1 VTFDRDRDGRLVGFQ
16 LLGSHLERLHVGIL
30 RIGDGIETHRP
41 AVALARAGV
50 RLGPECNQRIRQVFC
65 SGSLGLDHKRAAA
78 IALALDHAG
87 VDRSED
93 GGGVVGCAHVARQD
107 GGQQGGCAR

>member
-30 RIGDGIETHRP
+30 RIGDGIETHLP

-78 IALALDHAG
+78 VTLAPGHAG
-87 VDRSED
+87 VDRGED
-93 GGGVVGCAHVARQD
+93 AGGVVGCSRVARQHR
-107 GGQQGGCAR
+107 GQQGGCGR

>member
-1 VTFDRDRDGRLVGFQ
+1 VTATVALSAACF
-16 LLGSHLERLHVGIL
+16 LGGHLERLHVGIL

-50 RLGPECNQRIRQVFC
+50 RLSPECDQRVRQVFC

-78 IALALDHAG
+78 IAFALGQAG

-93 GGGVVGCAHVARQD
+93 AGGVVGRSRVARQD
-107 GGQQGGCAR
+107 SGQQGGCAR